1 MSRLF
6 LCLMRQ
12 GGVFSYVRSE
22 CGGLCRDSAALG
34 LLSLEL
40 VENAADELALD
51 LFDVMRSV
59 YALFRG
65 NEKVHRHSHA
75 LALK

>member
-12 GGVFSYVRSE
+12 GRVFSYVRSE

-51 LFDVMRSV
+51 LFDADASSSSPEEIGVCAR
-59 YALFRG
+59 F
-65 NEKVHRHSHA
+65 
-75 LALK
+75 